1 MRRKDELLIGEWAVL
16 ALLCERPAHGYAVG
30 AAMAPHGELGQ
41 IWSLGQPLTYRT
53 LQVLKS
59 WGLIEVAAI
68 KPGDQAPQRTE
79 LQATPN
85 AKRMV
90 TRWLE
95 TPEPH
100 VRDMRSSLLMKIHLL
115 RRRGRS
121 PAKLLIAQRE
131 LLATQADALGTPAA
145 DESDPNALVR
155 RWRLTMTRAALE
167 FVEDALER
175 ESDAQAVPS

>member
-1 MRRKDELLIGEWAVL
+1 ML

-30 AAMAPHGELGQ
+30 AAMAPQGELGQ

-59 WGLIEVAAI
+59 WGLVEVAAI
-68 KPGDQAPQRTE
+68 KPGDQAPHRTE
-79 LQATPN
+79 FQATTN

-100 VRDMRSSLLMKIHLL
+100 VRDMRSSLLLKIHLL
-115 RRRGRS
+115 RRRERS
-121 PAKLLIAQRE
+121 PAKLLIAQRD
-131 LLATQADALGTPAA
+131 LLSSQADGLGTPCAN
-145 DESDPNALVR
+145 ESEPNALVR
-155 RWRLTMTRAALE
+155 RWRLTMTQAALE
-167 FVEDALER
+167 FVEETLAR
-175 ESDAQAVPS
+175 EAGPQAVPT